1 MRHDD
6 EFRPR
11 LGRSPS
17 GKREPS
23 YLRQVMRG
31 VSLAGGRERSGK
43 RFDGSR
49 IGRGA
54 GAGRVL
60 AARDQHAAFR
70 TRRVIV
76 KSRIVKF
83 GASGLKAARLHL
95 NYIQRDGC
103 LLYTSRCV

>member
-1 MRHDD
+1 MKHDD

-23 YLRQVMRG
+23 YLRQVLRG
-31 VSLAGGRERSGK
+31 VSLAGGRARGGK
-43 RFDGSR
+43 QFNGSR

-60 AARDQHAAFR
+60 AARDQYAAF
-70 TRRVIV
+70 
-76 KSRIVKF
+76 
-83 GASGLKAARLHL
+83 
-95 NYIQRDGC
+95 
-103 LLYTSRCV
+103 